1 MSLPKH
7 PLVPDKENSA
17 LTSIMGFG
25 TSPLGH
31 AYGVRAF
38 AADLR
43 SPALPSLQD
52 SRDCMPRCVM
62 QFRTSGTRSKVR
74 GGSPSLCGNAQTP
87 DEDAGVEAIKEA
99 VKLGIN
105 FFDTAPFYGSG
116 SAEKVLHRC
125 PHCLC
130 LMTPAMFSA
139 LGSMGR

>member
-43 SPALPSLQD
+43 SPACPPCRLSGLHAL
-52 SRDCMPRCVM
+52 RHE
-62 QFRTSGTRSKVR
+62 FRTSGTRLKSEVVHH
-74 GGSPSLCGNAQTP
+74 LCVNAQTP

-130 LMTPAMFSA
+130 HDPSCSA
-139 LGSMGR
+139 PLGHGR